1 MVMTKR
7 GSVSCVLI
15 EGPRS
20 DRVLASGQVND
31 RRIRTTLRNRFPKK
45 EMGDDI
51 ISFDGL
57 VEECVRDIYRQVS
70 CERGVRASHAV
81 CQYLAATPGHE
92 IAQAIANAT
101 NPAVKQ
107 LLLNE
112 QKLGTK

>member
-1 MVMTKR
+1 LRKR
-7 GSVSCVLI
+7 FL
-15 EGPRS
+15 
-20 DRVLASGQVND
+20 
-31 RRIRTTLRNRFPKK
+31 KK

-70 CERGVRASHAV
+70 SERGVRASHAV
-81 CQYLAATPGHE
+81 CQYLAAKPGHE
-92 IAQAIANAT
+92 VAQVIANAT

-112 QKLGTK
+112 QELGTK